1 MFPLGDNKKFAAH
14 IVSTIARKY
23 LLTELICLALCY
35 SDNKK
40 IWGVDKDE
48 KVISFDSL
56 PPLKKKKTLWIFFLE
71 NKKLK
76 YSLDVVN

>member
-1 MFPLGDNKKFAAH
+1 MIEYKVQVFPSGDNKKFAAH

-35 SDNKK
+35 SYYKK

-56 PPLKKKKTLWIFFLE
+56 HP
-71 NKKLK
+71 
-76 YSLDVVN
+76 